1 MHSPAASLVLIVDD
15 NTKNLQLLG
24 EILRNEG
31 FRVGVAINGEL
42 ALAAVETVTP
52 DLILMDVT
60 MPVMDGFEA
69 CKRLQANSQT
79 RHIPV
84 IFLTA
89 RVENEDIKKGFM
101 VGGVDYVA
109 KPFQKVEL
117 LARVNAHI
125 RLEKMSQAQ
134 AKFNQQ
140 LKQQNS
146 ELTLANN
153 QLKALKQQAIESAK
167 MVSLGNMLV
176 WMAHEINTPLGISM
190 TSASYQEKVIEDM
203 RLSVD
208 KERQEKAGLLK
219 NLDQLL
225 ESSDII
231 TAALRQ
237 VASIIDD
244 CKQLSTNKTQRNR
257 ESFGLK
263 DNLKILPQYF
273 KEDLAQAS
281 HQLSMQCPAELSL
294 NSYPDVFFQV
304 FCILIEN
311 SLNHGYQGQQGGN
324 LSINVRQQEQ
334 DIVIEYSDDGE
345 GVSNEHLD
353 KIFEPF
359 FTTKRHEGKVGLGL
373 SILYNL
379 VKQVLDGEVHCVSEQ
394 GQKTSFV
401 MKLPVSHT
409 L

>member
-125 RLEKMSQAQ
+125 RLEKMNQAQ

-140 LKQQNS
+140 LKQQNT

-153 QLKALKQQAIESAK
+153 QLRALKQQAIESAK

-190 TSASYQEKVIEDM
+190 TSASYQETVIENM
-203 RLSVD
+203 RQGVD
-208 KERQEKAGLLK
+208 QERQEKAGLLK

-225 ESSDII
+225 ESSGII
-231 TAALRQ
+231 TASLRQ
-237 VASIIDD
+237 VANIIGD
-244 CKQLSTNKTQRNR
+244 CKQLSTNKTQRNIER
-257 ESFGLK
+257 FSLR
-263 DNLKILPQYF
+263 DNLEILPEYF
-273 KEDLAQAS
+273 KDPLAQAS
-281 HQLSMQCPAELSL
+281 LLLRVQCPAELTL

-311 SLNHGYQGQQGGN
+311 SLNHGYQGQHGGK
-324 LSINVRQQEQ
+324 LSINVSQQERY
-334 DIVIEYSDDGE
+334 IVIEYSDDGA
-345 GVSNEHLD
+345 GILNEHSE

-394 GQKTSFV
+394 GKQTSFV

-409 L
+409 Q